1 MRTDMECFYLI
12 ANNMKDRDLKISGTI
27 SDFFERNGKRCIVHA
42 ADTNKHG
49 FYTQENTVPDE
60 VDCIVVLGGDGTLIQ
75 AAHDMINRNIPL
87 LGVNLGT
94 LGFLAD
100 VEVEGL
106 LPSLQSLLDGEYE
119 IEERMM
125 LDGMVMTSDG
135 VRESVALNDIVI
147 NRYGRLR
154 IIEYKLYVNGRYLCS
169 YRADGVIVS
178 TPTGSTGYSLSAGG
192 PIVEPRA
199 RMMVITPICP
209 HTLNTRSIVLSAE
222 DRVRIETVQGSQ
234 DVNRMAETTFDGR
247 DSIVMGAGD
256 SVCIAASQKTTKIV
270 RIHKESFVTI
280 LGRKFKD

>member
-1 MRTDMECFYLI
+1 
-12 ANNMKDRDLKISGTI
+12 
-27 SDFFERNGKRCIVHA
+27 
-42 ADTNKHG
+42 
-49 FYTQENTVPDE
+49 
-60 VDCIVVLGGDGTLIQ
+60 
-75 AAHDMINRNIPL
+75 MINRNIPL